1 MAIGIVRGLI
11 GKVTVTDAKG
21 SVRELRVGD
30 AVELNDN
37 VQASAGGTVHIVFN
51 NGNFATVGSHDTLIL
66 SEAVIDPT
74 GAKAQVAEGQSVAD
88 IQAMIAAGMDPTQIA
103 EATAAGADAGLAGDT
118 GQGGHTFVVVN
129 QDAARGDVTPGFA
142 TNTFANPGTE
152 NREYTGG
159 DRFLADAG

>member
-1 MAIGIVRGLI
+1 MRGFLKINGSSGGRKKGRKNGSDEVTSAIGIVRGLI

-74 GAKAQVAEGQSVAD
+74 GAKAQE
-88 IQAMIAAGMDPTQIA
+88 
-103 EATAAGADAGLAGDT
+103 
-118 GQGGHTFVVVN
+118 
-129 QDAARGDVTPGFA
+129 
-142 TNTFANPGTE
+142 
-152 NREYTGG
+152 
-159 DRFLADAG
+159 

>member
-74 GAKAQVAEGQSVAD
+74 GARTERCRHPGHDRSRYGPDAD
-88 IQAMIAAGMDPTQIA
+88 RRSDCC
-103 EATAAGADAGLAGDT
+103 
-118 GQGGHTFVVVN
+118 
-129 QDAARGDVTPGFA
+129 RS
-142 TNTFANPGTE
+142 
-152 NREYTGG
+152 
-159 DRFLADAG
+159 

>member
-88 IQAMIAAGMDPTQIA
+88 HPGHDRSRYGPD
-103 EATAAGADAGLAGDT
+103 ADRRSDCC
-118 GQGGHTFVVVN
+118 
-129 QDAARGDVTPGFA
+129 RS
-142 TNTFANPGTE
+142 
-152 NREYTGG
+152 
-159 DRFLADAG
+159 

>member
-1 MAIGIVRGLI
+1 MNW
-11 GKVTVTDAKG
+11 
-21 SVRELRVGD
+21 RVGD

-88 IQAMIAAGMDPTQIA
+88 IQAMIAAGMDPT
-103 EATAAGADAGLAGDT
+103 ADRRSDCC
-118 GQGGHTFVVVN
+118 
-129 QDAARGDVTPGFA
+129 RS
-142 TNTFANPGTE
+142 
-152 NREYTGG
+152 
-159 DRFLADAG
+159 